1 MKEFE
6 SLPDPRY
13 GIREV
18 FDGGIVL
25 GFMVKTC
32 GCPKQSIKAEFAFH
46 NFDK

>member
-18 FDGGIVL
+18 FLMVGFFWLYGENLRASETEYKSGIC
-25 GFMVKTC
+25 F
-32 GCPKQSIKAEFAFH
+32 P
-46 NFDK
+46 

>member
-18 FDGGIVL
+18 FGWWDCFGLYGENLRVSETEYKSGIC
-25 GFMVKTC
+25 F
-32 GCPKQSIKAEFAFH
+32 P
-46 NFDK
+46 